1 MPSSCEC
8 CGMTNGCDDRN
19 EVCDE
24 FGFLPLGMKTANQT
38 LADRVPVGPF
48 VTYPSEKE
56 NK

>member
-1 MPSSCEC
+1 
-8 CGMTNGCDDRN
+8 MTNGCDDRN